1 MHLQSGFQYDGAVL
15 DVFRLLKKTRTPTKK
30 GGGAGR
36 VKKTPSWFREIIVP
50 SNPNTSDN
58 WSMRT
63 SYVAVGHGLL

>member
-36 VKKTPSWFREIIVP
+36 VKKHQVDFVK
-50 SNPNTSDN
+50 
-58 WSMRT
+58 
-63 SYVAVGHGLL
+63 LLSPPIQTLAITEVCVLRM